1 MSKEQRVPPSP
12 APDEPDVHLRIRLG
26 GTPLDYVAC
35 LTAALIFVQ
44 EQAERRYVDAVWVDT
59 DCAARFR
66 RLPNERLYL
75 IT

>member
-1 MSKEQRVPPSP
+1 MPASP
-12 APDEPDVHLRIRLG
+12 APDEPDVHLSIRLG
-26 GTPLDYVAC
+26 GIPLDYIAC

-44 EQAERRYVDAVWVDT
+44 EHAERRYVDAVRVDS
-59 DCAARFR
+59 DCAPQFR

>member
-1 MSKEQRVPPSP
+1 M
-12 APDEPDVHLRIRLG
+12 HLRIRLG
-26 GTPLDYVAC
+26 GIPLDYVAC

-44 EQAERRYVDAVWVDT
+44 EQAKRRYVDAVWVDT
-59 DCAARFR
+59 DCTPRFR